1 MKKLF
6 TLFVMLLLL
15 KTSFATIDTIKVS
28 NNQFTPAT
36 LNAHVGDT
44 IFWQRLEGFH
54 TTTSITGSIPT
65 GAATWDA
72 PLQTSGA
79 SFTYILKIT
88 GTYNYECTIH
98 APNMEGVINVTGA
111 LPVTLSNFTVSP
123 SKANSALLS
132 WATATEQNTD
142 HFEIMRSTTGNNFEK
157 ISSVPAKGNSSS
169 LTNYAYTDNL
179 LPANFRF
186 IYYSLSIVDKDGR
199 KTLSDI
205 KMFRNVNGSPK
216 LIASISPNPVSRP
229 GHLMLQFNSDKEGSM
244 HAALYD
250 ATGKLVK
257 QADMSAVTGLNNG
270 HFHIGE
276 VQPGTY
282 TIVFT
287 MDTQKESYKIV
298 VQ

>member
-6 TLFVMLLLL
+6 TLFAALIIL
-15 KTSFATIDTIKVS
+15 KASFATIHVVTVS
-28 NNQFTPAT
+28 NFQFNPASV
-36 LNAHVGDT
+36 NAVVGDT
-44 IFWQRLEGFH
+44 IKWVYQDGFH
-54 TTTSITGSIPT
+54 TTTSTAIPN

-72 PLQTSGA
+72 AMQQAGA
-79 SFTYILKIT
+79 TFLYKLTVA
-88 GTYNYECTIH
+88 GTYNYECSIH
-98 APNMEGVINVTGA
+98 PAQMQGILTVTGS
-111 LPVTLSNFTVSP
+111 LPVQLSSFSVSP
-123 SKANSALLS
+123 TKANSALLS

-216 LIASISPNPVSRP
+216 LITSLSPNPVSRP

-257 QADMSAVTGLNNG
+257 QADMSAVAGLNNG